1 MNNDSFGRPLRDLRI
16 SVTDRCTFRCVY
28 CMPREI
34 YDKHEYLPRSEILD
48 YDEISRVARIAAD
61 LGVTKIRLTG
71 GEPLLRKELAK
82 LVSMLSRID
91 GIDDLALTTNGQLLA
106 AQAQDLATAGLS
118 RITVSLDGLDDEVVK
133 RLIDTDVPV
142 ATVVEAIEAASNAGL
157 GPIKIN
163 TVVRRG
169 WNEDQVLP
177 LIEHFRGTG
186 HTVRFIEYMDVG
198 TSNNWQAAEVVTSA
212 ELVELIESRWP
223 LRPIGPAYRG
233 EVAAQYEFV
242 DGAGA
247 VGFISSVSEPF
258 CGDCTRLRL
267 SADGSLYTCLFASS
281 GMDIKHVL
289 RSDAPDETVR
299 QILETLW
306 QGREDRYSELRGGV
320 PLPMPRV
327 EMSYIGG

>member
-1 MNNDSFGRPLRDLRI
+1 
-16 SVTDRCTFRCVY
+16 VTDRCSFRCVY

-34 YDKHEYLPRSEILD
+34 YDHHEYLPRSEILD
-48 YDEISRVARIAAD
+48 YDEIARVARIAAG

-71 GEPLLRKELAK
+71 GEPLLRKELAT
-82 LVSMLSRID
+82 LVSMLSDID
-91 GIDDLALTTNGQLLA
+91 GIEDLALTTNGQLLA
-106 AQAQDLATAGLS
+106 AQAQGLAEAGLS

-142 ATVVEAIEAASNAGL
+142 ATVVEAIGVASDVGL

-169 WNEDQVLP
+169 WNEDQVIP
-177 LIEHFRGTG
+177 LVDHFRGTG

-198 TSNNWQAAEVVTSA
+198 TSNNWQSDEVVTSE
-212 ELVELIESRWP
+212 ELMELIASRWQLQP
-223 LRPIGPAYRG
+223 VDPAYRG
-233 EVAAQYEFV
+233 EVASQYEFV
-242 DGAGA
+242 DGAGT

-267 SADGSLYTCLFASS
+267 SADGSLYTCLFAST
-281 GMDIKHVL
+281 GTDIKQVL
-289 RSDAPDETVR
+289 RSDTPDDHVR
-299 QILETLW
+299 QILASLW
-306 QGREDRYSELRGGV
+306 GGREDRYSELRGGV